1 MSAVWRTQ
9 LMCLASGVA
18 CLRRFRSF
26 QVLLHHICIEH
37 AVLLQI
43 VGDGVLG

>member
-1 MSAVWRTQ
+1 
-9 LMCLASGVA
+9 VA

-26 QVLLHHICIEH
+26 PTLLHHICIEH